1 MKQRNLF
8 LLFSLM
14 IILSG
19 CSTTPHEEIET
30 NNQEPEYEL
39 TLESAVDVDQ
49 EDCFVC
55 GNPPGGLL
63 DYYYKFDSV
72 GIIYW
77 PDLTVIDTG
86 VRTYDD
92 DGNET
97 LEGGSGTRI
106 SSFGEGNGSI
116 VCNPWPERGIS
127 EVKIYLGEADGLDC
141 EPLTKQL
148 CQNCLDKVCGFYA
161 DHVNSDDEAYL
172 ASTRYALIDFATG
185 ELYTLSNPFRG
196 YSIRDYIVRY
206 DFEEQ
211 GDNDKY
217 IDLMV
222 IYAPER
228 M

>member
-1 MKQRNLF
+1 MCVVTHRVDCL
-8 LLFSLM
+8 
-14 IILSG
+14 
-19 CSTTPHEEIET
+19 TTI
-30 NNQEPEYEL
+30 
-39 TLESAVDVDQ
+39 
-49 EDCFVC
+49 
-55 GNPPGGLL
+55 
-63 DYYYKFDSV
+63 YKFDSV

-127 EVKIYLGEADGLDC
+127 EIKIYLGDADGLDC
-141 EPLTKQL
+141 EPLAEQL
-148 CQNCLDKVCGFYA
+148 CQNCLDEVCGFYE
-161 DHVNSDDEAYL
+161 DHMNSSDEEYL
-172 ASTRYALIDFATG
+172 ASTRYSLIDFTTG
-185 ELYTLSNPFRG
+185 ELYTLSNPYRG

-206 DFEEQ
+206 DFEKQ
-211 GDNDKY
+211 GDDEKY

>member
-14 IILSG
+14 IILTG
-19 CSTTPHEEIET
+19 CSAASHEES
-30 NNQEPEYEL
+30 NNREPKYEL
-39 TLESAVDVDQ
+39 TLESAVEQ

-77 PDLTVIDTG
+77 PDLAVIDTG

-92 DGNET
+92 DGNEI
-97 LEGGSGTRI
+97 LRDGSSGTRI
-106 SSFGEGNGSI
+106 SSFGEGSGSI
-116 VCNPWPERGIS
+116 VCNPWPERGVS
-127 EVKIYLGEADGLDC
+127 EVKIYLGDADGLNY
-141 EPLTKQL
+141 EPLTKHL
-148 CQNCLDKVCGFYA
+148 CPNCLDKICGFYE
-161 DHVNSDDEAYL
+161 DHVSSGDKEHL
-172 ASTRYALIDFATG
+172 ASTRYSLIDFTTG
-185 ELYTLSNPFRG
+185 ELYTRSSPYRG
-196 YSIRDYIVRY
+196 YNIRDYIIRY

-211 GDNDKY
+211 GDNEKY

-228 M
+228 ELE

>member
-1 MKQRNLF
+1 MKQRNVC

-14 IILSG
+14 IMLAG
-19 CSTTPHEEIET
+19 CSTTPYKET
-30 NNQEPEYEL
+30 VPDNLDPEYEL
-39 TLESAVDVDQ
+39 TLESTID
-49 EDCFVC
+49 EENCFVC
-55 GNPPGGLL
+55 GNSPGGLL
-63 DYYYKFDSV
+63 DYYYKFDSI

-77 PDLTVIDTG
+77 PDLAVIDTG

-97 LEGGSGTRI
+97 LGSGSSSTRI

-127 EVKIYLGEADGLDC
+127 EVKIYLGDADVLDC
-141 EPLTKQL
+141 EPLTEQL

-161 DHVNSDDEAYL
+161 DHMNSGEEAYL

-185 ELYTLSNPFRG
+185 ELYTLSNPYRG

-211 GDNDKY
+211 GDDERY

-222 IYAPER
+222 VYAPER

>member
-14 IILSG
+14 TILSG
-19 CSTTPHEEIET
+19 CSTMPHEETET

-39 TLESAVDVDQ
+39 TLESVVDQ

-63 DYYYKFDSV
+63 NYYYKFDSV

-77 PDLTVIDTG
+77 PDLAVIDTG

-97 LEGGSGTRI
+97 LEGGSDTRI

-127 EVKIYLGEADGLDC
+127 EVKIYLGDTDGLDC
-141 EPLTKQL
+141 EALTGQL

-172 ASTRYALIDFATG
+172 ASTRYSLIDFATG
-185 ELYTLSNPFRG
+185 ELYTLSNPYRG
-196 YSIRDYIVRY
+196 YNIRDYIIRY
-206 DFEEQ
+206 DFEVQ
-211 GDNDKY
+211 GDDERY

-222 IYAPER
+222 VYAPER
-228 M
+228 ELE

>member
-8 LLFSLM
+8 LLFSFK

-19 CSTTPHEEIET
+19 CSTTLHEETKT

-39 TLESAVDVDQ
+39 TLESFVDQ

-77 PDLTVIDTG
+77 PDLTVIDTS

-97 LEGGSGTRI
+97 LEGGSGTHI
-106 SSFGEGNGSI
+106 SSFGGGNGSI

-127 EVKIYLGEADGLDC
+127 DVKIYLGDAGRLDC
-141 EPLTKQL
+141 EPLTEQL
-148 CQNCLDKVCGFYA
+148 CQMRHILPA
-161 DHVNSDDEAYL
+161 
-172 ASTRYALIDFATG
+172 
-185 ELYTLSNPFRG
+185 P
-196 YSIRDYIVRY
+196 
-206 DFEEQ
+206 
-211 GDNDKY
+211 
-217 IDLMV
+217 V
-222 IYAPER
+222 IP
-228 M
+228 

>member
-14 IILSG
+14 IILTG
-19 CSTTPHEEIET
+19 CSTTPHKET
-30 NNQEPEYEL
+30 DNREPEYEL
-39 TLESAVDVDQ
+39 TLESTVEQA
-49 EDCFVC
+49 DCFVC

-77 PDLTVIDTG
+77 PDLAVIDTG

-92 DGNET
+92 DGNEI
-97 LEGGSGTRI
+97 LDSNSSSTRI

-127 EVKIYLGEADGLDC
+127 EVNIYLGDADGLDC
-141 EPLTKQL
+141 EPLTEQL
-148 CQNCLDKVCGFYA
+148 CQSCLDKVCGSYA
-161 DHVNSDDEAYL
+161 DHVNSDEEAYL

-185 ELYTLSNPFRG
+185 ELYTLSNPYRG

-211 GDNDKY
+211 GDDEKY

-222 IYAPER
+222 VYAPER
-228 M
+228 TL